1 MLPPPLSGFFAELS
15 TLFHW
20 ATQHSHACHLK
31 PDRAIPLE
39 RLYSHTYRVCAQW
52 TFSPCNTPWFLLEPP
67 TTHVPLN
74 YIPLLVDVNRGK
86 LYLQPW
92 NSLNVLKRLE
102 EIILTLHFHCT
113 GWNITSIVQIL
124 WRTLS
129 VNKGNVHSKYQWCFR
144 KTVLL
149 QTSVFNITKCPL
161 IKKYYFIYV
170 QYYSVTYI
178 RMFFTLLYF
187 CYRNS

>member
-1 MLPPPLSGFFAELS
+1 MLRKTLTLVLPPPLSGFFAELS

-39 RLYSHTYRVCAQW
+39 RLYSHSYRVCAQL

-74 YIPLLVDVNRGK
+74 YVPLLVDVNRGK
-86 LYLQPW
+86 LYLQPR

-102 EIILTLHFHCT
+102 EKILTLHSNALGEISHQLCKFCEGHWVSIK
-113 GWNITSIVQIL
+113 GMYILNISGAL
-124 WRTLS
+124 G
-129 VNKGNVHSKYQWCFR
+129 K
-144 KTVLL
+144 
-149 QTSVFNITKCPL
+149 P
-161 IKKYYFIYV
+161 YYYKHLFL
-170 QYYSVTYI
+170 T
-178 RMFFTLLYF
+178 
-187 CYRNS
+187 